1 MESSTTL
8 FIVYWNLIY
17 RSGGKALAHRATIL
31 DAQQHEQYMH
41 TAVHACHIPYYN
53 IEHCQTRKRYTAD
66 STALVCMHS
75 CVHVLLYA
83 CTVHVLLCACTVHVL
98 LCACTA
104 VCMYTWTGLSVD
116 CNE

>member
-41 TAVHACHIPYYN
+41 TAVHAQYMH
-53 IEHCQTRKRYTAD
+53 TA
-66 STALVCMHS
+66 
-75 CVHVLLYA
+75 VHAQYMVLLCA